1 MVPMGCG
8 CKRSHPEYSRVWPAC
23 SRLFSCMLQYA
34 QLFFIRARFPVRA
47 PANKYTFFIKF
58 QL

>member
-1 MVPMGCG
+1 MAGLQTP
-8 CKRSHPEYSRVWPAC
+8 
-23 SRLFSCMLQYA
+23 FSCMLQYA

-58 QL
+58 QLYVPWN